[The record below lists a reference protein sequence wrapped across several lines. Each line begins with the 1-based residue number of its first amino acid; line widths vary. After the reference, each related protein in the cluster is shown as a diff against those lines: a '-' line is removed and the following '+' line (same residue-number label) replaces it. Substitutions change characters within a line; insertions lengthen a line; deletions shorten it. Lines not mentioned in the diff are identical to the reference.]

1 MQRLEFL
8 GDALAGDISKR
19 LVFDALPGASVTTIS
34 HAASHLVT
42 NDTFKHLYEASGL
55 MEMRR
60 MLAGSLFQ
68 EAIERRIKQAQEAPG
83 QHGISAEGDAV
94 LTVPLSDEEF
104 SKLPD
109 IVKLQMEKSRELP
122 MHSPRAVSI
131 GARDVAH
138 TVF

>member
-1 MQRLEFL
+1 
-8 GDALAGDISKR
+8 
-19 LVFDALPGASVTTIS
+19 
-34 HAASHLVT
+34 
-42 NDTFKHLYEASGL
+42 